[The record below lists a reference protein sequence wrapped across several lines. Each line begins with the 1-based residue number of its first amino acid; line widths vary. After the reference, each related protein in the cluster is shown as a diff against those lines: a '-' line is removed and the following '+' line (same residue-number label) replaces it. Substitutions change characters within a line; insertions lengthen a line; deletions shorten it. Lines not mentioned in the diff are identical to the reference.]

1 MSQYFQNLKFSILI
15 PFVLIYFFDSHGV
28 TSGDASAGLPGS
40 VDDAERAVANYFFGC
55 VGLYGVFG
63 EGFFHLG
70 VKDVVFDILLNAVR
84 RHFPILFQN
93 LLFPKFFQ
101 LHFSNYFIPL
111 II

>member
-1 MSQYFQNLKFSILI
+1 MPQYFQNLKFSILV
-15 PFVLIYFFDSHGV
+15 PFVLIYFFDSHGI
-28 TSGDASAGLPGS
+28 TSWDARAGLACS
-40 VDDAERAVANYFFGC
+40 VDDSERAVADYFFCC
-55 VGLYGVFG
+55 VGFYGVLG

-70 VKDVVFDILLNAVR
+70 VEDVVFHILLDAVR